1 MFLEYVRLLRAG
13 IQPDF
18 SFYYMLSIALIL
30 LTVVTIV
37 YIGYKLKKEIGA
49 IVAILVCGFFF
60 LYMNDLLWILFWY
73 FIWGFNSTEWELV
86 FSGNISQE
94 SQSLKF
100 YRISQLLLINLK
112 VQIQSMRKE
121 FAQDIQASTLDR
133 NDRRSGNQRRKFSY
147 TAHIPERRFSEN
159 RRIGKERRR
168 KPRISGWFYLF

>member
-60 LYMNDLLWILFWY
+60 LYMNDLRWIF
-73 FIWGFNSTEWELV
+73 F
-86 FSGNISQE
+86 
-94 SQSLKF
+94 
-100 YRISQLLLINLK
+100 
-112 VQIQSMRKE
+112 
-121 FAQDIQASTLDR
+121 
-133 NDRRSGNQRRKFSY
+133 
-147 TAHIPERRFSEN
+147 
-159 RRIGKERRR
+159 
-168 KPRISGWFYLF
+168 